1 MRRVRLIVSL
11 ACAALLLLSSIP
23 AGAAEEELPPP
34 PGQEQDADG
43 PRRPRR
49 FQRPGVGRP
58 GRPGPDRR
66 PAGPGPRAPF
76 GLEIPQLKTELERH
90 REAMRE
96 LIRPDEA
103 TREAIRAKIRELVQ
117 QGAERE
123 EIAAAVKELVKEKA
137 NEKGQAVAD
146 ELATHHENMAQ
157 IFRQADVADAVAKAI
172 VERVSRMV
180 ARRRGHGPAG
190 PRGPGGPPRR
200 PRGPRGQDDA
210 PVNPPEN
217 F

>member
-34 PGQEQDADG
+34 ADQEQDADG

-58 GRPGPDRR
+58 GRPRPDRR
-66 PAGPGPRAPF
+66 PGGPGPRAPF
-76 GLEIPQLKTELERH
+76 GLDIPELKAELERH

-103 TREAIRAKIRELVQ
+103 GRDAIRAKIRELVQ

-123 EIAAAVKELVKEKA
+123 EIAAAVKEILGEKTQENA
-137 NEKGQAVAD
+137 QAAAE
-146 ELATHHENMAQ
+146 ELAKHHENMAQ
-157 IFRQADVADAVAKAI
+157 IFRQPNVAEALAEAML
-172 VERVSRMV
+172 ERVSRM
-180 ARRRGHGPAG
+180 ADRRRG
-190 PRGPGGPPRR
+190 PRGPGGPGGGPRR
-200 PRGPRGQDDA
+200 PRGPRGQGDA